1 MMARETEKRA
11 SDELALL
18 RYLVR
23 SDRRERDENAA
34 RALGLSI
41 YNGAVLMVWMQQ
53 ENKIITRRIG
63 FIRAVKS
70 ILQDVGLNEEEKIS
84 YRANLAN
91 IERKLAA
98 SRRNFDIASS
108 GYLNTLSSILEESTI
123 GDARNQ
129 ASVLTIELGEN
140 GQGDLTLYV
149 ARFMEALE
157 FLSANPGVERQV
169 LLDNAL

>member
-1 MMARETEKRA
+1 M
-11 SDELALL
+11 
-18 RYLVR
+18 
-23 SDRRERDENAA
+23 
-34 RALGLSI
+34 GLSI

-70 ILQDVGLNEEEKIS
+70 ILQDVGLNEEEKNS
-84 YRANLAN
+84 YRDNLAN

-98 SRRNFDIASS
+98 SRQNFDIASS
-108 GYLNTLSSILEESTI
+108 GYLNTLTSILGDETTI
-123 GDARNQ
+123 EDARKQ

>member
-1 MMARETEKRA
+1 M
-11 SDELALL
+11 
-18 RYLVR
+18 
-23 SDRRERDENAA
+23 
-34 RALGLSI
+34 SI

-70 ILQDVGLNEEEKIS
+70 ILQDVGLNEEEKLS

-108 GYLNTLSSILEESTI
+108 GYLNTLTSILGDETTI
-123 GDARNQ
+123 EDARKQ